1 MRIDRVAAWRVVEPE
16 TVGFEKS
23 DDFPGLNGGGF
34 GIFEVKR
41 GDEGFFVGREGLVV
55 LLETLDVG
63 GDGVLGYRLSF
74 RKGSSVGHASG
85 QHRDNG
91 GAATLRF
98 RPKDGIEMRA

>member
-1 MRIDRVAAWRVVEPE
+1 
-16 TVGFEKS
+16 
-23 DDFPGLNGGGF
+23 
-34 GIFEVKR
+34 
-41 GDEGFFVGREGLVV
+41 V